1 MIRSPLPVLT
11 VDLIEDR
18 FRFTATVTHGAASLE
33 RLARADL
40 RPADLDRPTRRDP
53 FAQVI
58 MERAP
63 HLAEQPG
70 SILRGRLTLRRR
82 GVYREPIRVTV
93 R

>member
-18 FRFTATVTHGAASLE
+18 FRFTASVTHGAASLD

-40 RPADLDRPTRRDP
+40 SRPDRPTRRDP

-82 GVYREPIRVTV
+82 GVYREPIRVAV